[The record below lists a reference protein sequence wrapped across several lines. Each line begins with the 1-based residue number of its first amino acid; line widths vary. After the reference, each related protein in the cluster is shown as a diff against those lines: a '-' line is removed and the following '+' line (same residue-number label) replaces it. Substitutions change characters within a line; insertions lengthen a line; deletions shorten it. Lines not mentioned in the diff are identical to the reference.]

1 MEARTDDAITSLG
14 MGFLPVSA
22 LRGKTGGAW
31 LIPNEPEFR
40 LDFLTPRRRGTD
52 ECFVHPQLGV
62 TLQPLPF
69 LEYSLQDV
77 EQAVLPSAEGAV
89 LVNLPDPARYAF
101 HEVLI
106 VAGERT
112 VAFQLKARKGL
123 AQAAHLLAVL

>member
-1 MEARTDDAITSLG
+1 LPLIRTGFERPRNRGRFFVVRLAR
-14 MGFLPVSA
+14 
-22 LRGKTGGAW
+22 
-31 LIPNEPEFR
+31 
-40 LDFLTPRRRGTD
+40 
-52 ECFVHPQLGV
+52 
-62 TLQPLPF
+62 
-69 LEYSLQDV
+69 EYSLQDV

-101 HEVLI
+101 HEILI